1 MSKIRS
7 ALIAALAAAILTGCS
22 YLGEGALDVPVAEDA
37 ASGTDLKEQDNTAK
51 EPKRDKNPETTKIFL
66 DPGWDWAGNSEID
79 KGCAVLYKAASGR
92 KDVVIAVNA
101 GHGTD
106 GGELVKTYC
115 HPDRSPKI
123 TGGTNPAGS
132 LKATAI
138 SVGMIFNDG
147 TYEEEATLRCSRILR
162 DKLLK
167 QGYDVLMLRDEED
180 VQLDNVARTVI
191 ADNSADILVS
201 IHWDSDGLDYDKGCF
216 YVPVPDE
223 IKEMEPVASNWREHE
238 KLGEALITGL
248 RTKGCKIYEGYVLP
262 QELTQTCYSTIPSA
276 LVELGNATSA
286 HDDAALGR
294 LADGLLEGIAKYL
307 N

>member
-1 MSKIRS
+1 MARLRC
-7 ALIAALAAAILTGCS
+7 ALTAAFVAVIMAGCS
-22 YLGEGALDVPVAEDA
+22 YTGEGDPAAYVAEDA
-37 ASGTDLKEQDNTAK
+37 ADITDPKEQDNIAE
-51 EPKRDKNPETTKIFL
+51 EPEREKIPEMTKIYL
-66 DPGWDWAGNSEID
+66 DPAWDWAGNSEID

-106 GGELVKTYC
+106 GGELVKTFC

-147 TYEEEATLRCSRILR
+147 TYEAEATLRCSRILR
-162 DKLLK
+162 DKLLE

-180 VQLDNVARTVI
+180 VQLDNVTRTVI
-191 ADNSADILVS
+191 ANNTADILVS

-223 IKEMEPVASNWREHE
+223 IKEIEPVASNWREHE

-276 LVELGNATSA
+276 LVELGNETSA
-286 HDDAALGR
+286 HDDAVLGR
-294 LADGLLEGIAKYL
+294 LADGLLEGLAKYL